1 LALLV
6 LAAGTIAT
14 YVRNYLTTFA
24 QATLHLDT
32 DLAFAA
38 TVAANAAAVA
48 AFLYGGW
55 RSDRVGR
62 RPVMVGWNLAFL
74 IAVYPAFL
82 WIVEARSAV
91 ALLAGSATL
100 GFLGS
105 VAAGA
110 FYPALTESLP
120 KRIRGRAVAL
130 TYALSIAVFGG
141 TTQLVVTWLIR
152 VTESPLAPPGT

>member
-91 ALLAGSATL
+91 ALLAGRRSSDFSAPWPRARSIPRSRKACRNA
-100 GFLGS
+100 F
-105 VAAGA
+105 AAA
-110 FYPALTESLP
+110 P
-120 KRIRGRAVAL
+120 
-130 TYALSIAVFGG
+130 
-141 TTQLVVTWLIR
+141 
-152 VTESPLAPPGT
+152 SP